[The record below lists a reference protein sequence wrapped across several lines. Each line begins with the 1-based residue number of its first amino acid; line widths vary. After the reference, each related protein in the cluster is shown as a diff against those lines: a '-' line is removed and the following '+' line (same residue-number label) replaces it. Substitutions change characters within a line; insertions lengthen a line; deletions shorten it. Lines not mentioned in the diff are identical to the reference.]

1 MGRLGT
7 VPVIGLGTWNSERDP
22 AADFERAVHRA
33 LELGARHVDTAE
45 MYGEG
50 RVEERLGKA
59 LAGGRRDK
67 VFLVSK
73 VLPSN
78 ASFDG
83 TIAACERSLHRLAT
97 DRLDLYLLHWR
108 GRVPLAET
116 FRAFDQLERD
126 GKIRGWGVSNF
137 DPDDLAE
144 AHALAGPGRIA
155 CNQVLYHLGERTIEH
170 EVLPWCE
177 SHGVTVV
184 AYSPFGSGEFPGPAT
199 PGGKVLAQVAAKLK
213 ATPHQV
219 ALAFLTRRPSVI
231 AIPKAAKVAH
241 VEDNAGAGELVLPA
255 DAIATIEAAF
265 PAGRWHGLQ
274 TI

>member
-1 MGRLGT
+1 MGRLGS

-33 LELGARHVDTAE
+33 LEVGARHIDTAE
-45 MYGEG
+45 MYGDG
-50 RVEERLGKA
+50 KVEDRLGKA
-59 LAGGRRDK
+59 LGGGRRDK

-78 ASFDG
+78 ASYDG
-83 TIAACERSLHRLAT
+83 TIAACERSLRRLGT

-108 GRVPLAET
+108 GRYPLADT

-144 AHALAGPGRIA
+144 AHAITGPGRIV

-170 EVLPWCE
+170 EVIPWCE
-177 SHGVTVV
+177 AHGVTVV

-199 PGGKVLAQVAAKLK
+199 AGGRVLAQVATKLG

-219 ALAFLTRRPSVI
+219 ALAFLTRRKSVI

-255 DAIATIEAAF
+255 DAVETIAAAF